1 MKPAHTLVRTAFLVL
16 SVIIFT
22 CYSCQKKYEPLATD
36 PAFAAHVVSFTS
48 GVISSAS
55 PIQVRLVQEVT
66 DAESGKELS
75 KNPFSFSPDIRGK
88 AVWVDGQTIRFVP
101 DISPEPGQVFDVKFA
116 LNQFTDV
123 PKALRKLP
131 FRFQIKKQ
139 FIRFE
144 FEGISPHSENNMRWQ
159 QVHGVL
165 YTADVAANTVIEQ
178 IVKVK
183 GNKNL
188 RWQHSKDGRTHHFTA
203 DSVERKNKSY
213 NIDIQWNGS
222 RIGATDGSW
231 EFQMPGLDQF
241 GVMHVKTESA
251 PKTSISV
258 YFSDPLSKR
267 QDADGLFRLSA
278 WSEFKTLIRGNEVQL
293 IPSESVTGNVE
304 LTVFGA
310 VRNYAEKNMGKDYC
324 HILRFFSLKPQV
336 EMIGEGVIVPDN
348 KGILIPFRAVSLSAV
363 EVRII
368 RIFENNILQFLQVNQ
383 LNESS
388 EIKRVGRI
396 VYQGELQLTSDEP
409 IDYSRWNNFSLDLS
423 QLVQTEP
430 GAIYRVELSFRK
442 KHSLFPCGSNDSAE
456 SEDLSSVVT
465 EEDNG
470 YDQPHPYWNYWE
482 EDGDYN
488 YENYNWEEKNDPCK
502 PSYYMGRDRVAAR
515 NVLAS
520 DLGLIAKAGS
530 DNEYHVIATDLRD
543 TKPISGVQLEF
554 RNMQNQPIGKGST
567 NSNGFA
573 SIKLSSRPFVV
584 IASKDKQKGYLRLDD
599 ASSLSLSMFDV
610 SGEQLKKGMKGFIY
624 GERGV
629 WRPGDKIHLGFILE
643 DKNKVLPA
651 NHPVVLE
658 FFNPQGQ
665 LARRMVKT
673 QHLNG
678 FFTYTLEIPSDAPTG
693 NWRVKISVGSASF
706 TRNIRI
712 ETVKPNR
719 LKINLS
725 YPGKIFFK
733 NQPMTGTLEVNWLHG
748 VPASGKRV
756 KMEATLAA
764 STTTFPGFNG
774 YIFDDPLKSAAS
786 QDMVIFEGTLDVKGK
801 RQITTRLN
809 YETDAPGMMAVQ
821 LKTTAFEGG
830 GDFSTDRSIF
840 QYSPYKRYAG
850 LKMPEGKGW
859 NKALISDDA
868 NAIALALVD
877 ETGKPMSGEVRIEI
891 FNVYW
896 RWWWEQSEEENLASY
911 VSNRHSNLIKSDVV
925 KLNNGKGVYQMR
937 LDKGL
942 WGRKLIRVTDMQ
954 GGHSTGAVFYTS
966 GRDSWSNA
974 STENQGGAEM
984 LMLRTSKT
992 SYKVGEKVTVDMPVT
1007 HQGRAL
1013 VSIETGSKVLQHFW
1027 VEPDMK
1033 KPGFSFEVTP
1043 EMAPNIYIH
1052 VTYIQPHSKGKSEL
1066 PIRMYGVQSVDVED
1080 PTTHLKP
1087 AISMASELIPQQKF
1101 NVKINES
1108 TGKAMTYTI
1117 AIVDEGLLDITRF
1130 TTPDPWKAF
1139 YAREALGVRTWD
1151 LYKYVA
1157 GTFTGKMAGLY
1168 AIGGDQ
1174 YFDRKGK
1181 ENTNRFK
1188 PVVLFSGPHHLK
1200 AKATANHEFEMPNY
1214 VGSVRVMV
1222 IAGHEGAYG
1231 SAEKAVP
1238 VRQSLMVLPTIP
1250 RVVSPTEEIEIPVT
1264 VFAMDNNARN
1274 VTVKMNL
1281 SKEFE
1286 ISGPATQNVQFAKP
1300 GEKMLFF
1307 RMKVKNLVGEG
1318 KINIVASSGSL
1329 KSTSETDLK
1338 IRYPNPP
1345 VTTSAISEVEAG
1357 KTLNQELKASGI
1369 PGTNSATIELSAF
1382 YPIGLEKRMQYL
1394 LQYPHGCIEQ
1404 IVSAAFP
1411 QLFLGNLTDMT
1422 QEQKAIAETNVKAC
1436 LDRLKQFQLTNGG
1449 FSYWPGKSKQVCSW
1463 GTSYAGQFM
1472 LEAQSKGYK
1481 LPGDMLNQWV
1491 AYQTKEATNWRP
1503 TRRNYGTDMEQAY
1516 RLYTL
1521 ALAKKPA
1528 QSAMNLMRE
1537 TAEIDPASLWRL
1549 AGAYA
1554 LSGKADIGWQI
1565 VYQLQR
1571 KATQKDDYGNTFG
1584 SFNRDNA
1591 LILETLVLLGRNEQ
1605 AKPLMQDMA
1614 SVLSSNEWLSTQTSA
1629 AMLLAASKY
1638 AGSAKPDGNL
1648 KAQITINGKVT
1659 PVNTP
1664 KMISRHEIPMSGTA
1678 KVSIQ
1683 NNSNTKIFVQ
1693 VQTTGVPLIGNQE
1706 NISENLILKA
1716 EYVDMGGKSL
1726 NPTKLKQGTQFRA
1739 MITVLHPGIR
1749 MSYENLALTQMFPSG
1764 WEILNARMDEVRAN
1778 YKDTNEADYEDIRD
1792 DRVLLYFNLEKGKSK
1807 TFSVLLQAAYP
1818 GKFYHP
1824 SIECEAMYD
1833 RSIRALTPG
1842 RWVEVVK

>member
-1 MKPAHTLVRTAFLVL
+1 MKPAHTLLRTAFIML
-16 SVIIFT
+16 SVIIFA

-36 PAFAAHVVSFTS
+36 PAFAAHVVSFSS

-55 PIQVRLVQEVT
+55 PIQVRLVKEVT
-66 DAESGKELS
+66 DAEAGKELS

-88 AVWVDGQTIRFVP
+88 AVWVDKQTIRFVP
-101 DISPEPGQVFDVKFA
+101 EKSPEPGQVFDVKFA
-116 LNQFTDV
+116 LHQFTEV
-123 PKALRKLP
+123 PKELRTLP
-131 FRFQIKKQ
+131 FRFQIMKQ
-139 FIRFE
+139 FIRFD
-144 FEGISPHSENNMRWQ
+144 FEGISPHSENNLRWQ

-165 YTADVAANTVIEQ
+165 YTADVANNTTIEQ
-178 IVKVK
+178 IVKVS
-183 GNKNL
+183 GSKNL
-188 RWQHSKDGRTHHFTA
+188 RWQHSKDGRTHHFTV
-203 DSVERKNKSY
+203 DSVERKKKSY
-213 NIDIQWNGS
+213 DIEIQWKGT
-222 RIGATDGSW
+222 RIGAADGSW
-231 EFQMPGLDQF
+231 KFQMPGLDQF
-241 GVMHVKTESA
+241 RVLHVKTESA

-267 QDADGLFRLSA
+267 QDDQGLFRLSA

-310 VRNYAEKNMGKDYC
+310 VRNIAEKTMGEDYR
-324 HILRFFSLKPQV
+324 HLLRFISLKPRV

-348 KGILIPFRAVSLSAV
+348 KGILIPFKAVSLSAV

-368 RIFENNILQFLQVNQ
+368 RIFENNIVQFLQVNQ
-383 LNESS
+383 LNENF

-409 IDYSRWNNFSLDLS
+409 VDYSRWNNFSLDLS
-423 QLVQTEP
+423 KLVQTEP
-430 GAIYRVELSFRK
+430 GAIYRVELSFSK
-442 KHSLFPCGSNDSAE
+442 KHSLFPCGSEDIEDVSSAV
-456 SEDLSSVVT
+456 S
-465 EEDNG
+465 EEDNS

-482 EDGDYN
+482 DDGDFD

-502 PSYYMGRDRVAAR
+502 PSYYMGRDRIAAR

-520 DLGLIAKAGS
+520 DLGIIAKAGTN
-530 DNEYHVIATDLRD
+530 NEFHVIVTDLRD
-543 TKPISGVQLEF
+543 TKPVSGVQLDF
-554 RNMQNQPIGKGST
+554 RNMQNQTIGKGST
-567 NSNGFA
+567 NAEGFA
-573 SIKLSSRPFVV
+573 TVKLSSKPFVLV
-584 IASKDKQKGYLRLDD
+584 VSKEKQRGYLRLDD

-610 SGEQLKKGMKGFIY
+610 SGEQIKKGMKGFIY

-665 LARRMVKT
+665 LAKRMVKT

-678 FFTYTLEIPSDAPTG
+678 FYTYTLETAADAPTG
-693 NWRVKISVGSASF
+693 NWRVKISVGSTSF

-719 LKINLS
+719 LKINLN
-725 YPGKIFFK
+725 YPRKIFLK
-733 NQPMTGTLEVNWLHG
+733 NQPTTGTLEVNWLHG
-748 VPASGKRV
+748 VPASGKKV
-756 KMEATLAA
+756 KIEATMAA
-764 STTTFPGFNG
+764 TKTTFSGFNG

-786 QDMVIFEGTLDVKGK
+786 QDMVVFEGTLDAEGK

-830 GDFSTDRSIF
+830 GDFSTDRAVF

-850 LKMPEGKGW
+850 LGIPEGKGW
-859 NKALISDDA
+859 NKSLISDET
-868 NAIALALVD
+868 NLIALALVD
-877 ETGKPMSGEVRIEI
+877 ETGKPLNGQVRIEI

-911 VSNRHSNLIKSDVV
+911 VSNRHSNLIKSDVISV
-925 KLNNGKGVYQMR
+925 NNGKGVYQMI
-937 LDKGL
+937 LDKNL

-954 GGHSTGAVFYTS
+954 GGHSAGAVFYTS

-974 STENQGGAEM
+974 SVDNMGGAEM
-984 LMLRTSKT
+984 LMFRTSK
-992 SYKVGEKVTVDMPVT
+992 SSCKVGEQLNVELPVT
-1007 HQGRAL
+1007 HEGRAL
-1013 VSIETGSKVLQHFW
+1013 VSIETGSKVLNHFW
-1027 VEPDMK
+1027 VDAKGK
-1033 KPGFSFEVTP
+1033 KPVFNFEITA

-1052 VTYIQPHSKGKSEL
+1052 VTYIQAHNKGKNDL
-1066 PIRMYGVQSVDVED
+1066 PIRMYGVQSVEVSD
-1080 PTTHLKP
+1080 PATHLKP
-1087 AISMASELIPQQKF
+1087 AIAVAPELKPQQKF
-1101 NVKINES
+1101 NVKISES
-1108 TGKAMTYTI
+1108 TGKAMTYTL

-1130 TTPDPWKAF
+1130 STPDPWKAF

-1151 LYKYVA
+1151 MYKFVA
-1157 GTFTGKMAGLY
+1157 GAFTGKMAGLY

-1188 PVVLFSGPHHLK
+1188 PVVIFSGPHHLK
-1200 AKATANHEFEMPNY
+1200 ANASVNHQFEMPNY

-1222 IAGHEGAYG
+1222 VAGQDGAYG

-1286 ISGPATQNVQFAKP
+1286 ISGPATQTVQFAKP
-1300 GEKMLFF
+1300 GEKMVFF
-1307 RMKVKNLVGEG
+1307 RMKVKNMVGDG
-1318 KINIVASSGSL
+1318 KINITASAGNLSS
-1329 KSTSETDLK
+1329 SSETDLK

-1345 VTTSAISEVEAG
+1345 VTTSAIIEIEAG
-1357 KTLNQELKASGI
+1357 KTLNHELKAGGI
-1369 PGTNSATIELSAF
+1369 PGTNSATVELSAF

-1422 QEQKAIAETNVKAC
+1422 QVQKAAAESNVKAC
-1436 LDRLKQFQLTNGG
+1436 LDRLKQYQLTNGG
-1449 FSYWPGKSKQVCSW
+1449 FSYWPGQSKHVSSW
-1463 GTSYAGQFM
+1463 GTSYAGHFM
-1472 LEAQSKGYK
+1472 LEAQAKGYK
-1481 LPGDMLNQWV
+1481 LPGDLLNQWV
-1491 AYQTKEATNWRP
+1491 VYQTKEATDWRP
-1503 TRRNYGTDMEQAY
+1503 SRRNYSTDMEQAY

-1537 TAEIDPASLWRL
+1537 TAETDPAALWRL

-1571 KATQKDDYGNTFG
+1571 KATPLDDYGNTFG

-1591 LILETLVLLGRNEQ
+1591 LIMETLVLLGRREQ
-1605 AKPLMQDMA
+1605 ARPLMQDMA

-1629 AMLLAASKY
+1629 AMLLAVSKF
-1638 AGSAKPDGNL
+1638 AGSEKPEGNL
-1648 KAQITINGKVT
+1648 KAQITINGKET

-1664 KMISRHEIPMSGTA
+1664 KMISRHDIPMAKTA
-1678 KVSIQ
+1678 KVSIR
-1683 NNSNTKIFVQ
+1683 NSSATKIYVQ
-1693 VQTTGVPLIGNQE
+1693 VQSTGIPLIGNQE
-1706 NISENLILKA
+1706 NIAENLALKA
-1716 EYVDMGGKSL
+1716 EYVDMSGKSID
-1726 NPTKLKQGTQFRA
+1726 PAKLKQGTQFRA
-1739 MITVLHPGIR
+1739 MITVKHPGIR

-1764 WEILNARMDEVRAN
+1764 WEILNARMEEVRAN
-1778 YKDTNEADYEDIRD
+1778 YKDTDEADYEDIRD
-1792 DRVLLYFNLEKGKSK
+1792 DRVLLYFNLEKAKSK
-1807 TFSVLLQAAYP
+1807 TFTVLLQAAYP

-1824 SIECEAMYD
+1824 SVECEAMYD